1 MESVL
6 SNLNTLNRSLEGINV
21 VGKEFESVSQLWS
34 NFNGNLMR
42 PVAAGE
48 SPRPREDDEEPRSEK
63 GDESP

>member
-1 MESVL
+1 MEAVL

-48 SPRPREDDEEPRSEK
+48 SQRFNEEDESRSEK
-63 GDESP
+63 GDDNHR